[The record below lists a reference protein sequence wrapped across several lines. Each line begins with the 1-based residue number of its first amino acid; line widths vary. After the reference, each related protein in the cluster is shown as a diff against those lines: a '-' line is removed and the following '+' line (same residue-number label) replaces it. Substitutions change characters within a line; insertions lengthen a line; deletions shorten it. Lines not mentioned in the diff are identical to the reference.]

1 MKRLILL
8 LLSGA
13 ALCLSACDSGGK
25 SSQEAQVTG
34 DSTVAQPGAAG
45 YSDAQGDIVTNPSG
59 VRYQEMTVGEGREVV
74 SGSFVEFDYGTW
86 DADASGLVKVRALA
100 TSVGRPGQSF
110 KAEVGVHPLPGLSD
124 GIIGMRVGGSRRV
137 FIPGELGFKAGS
149 QSAGRN
155 LIFEVIGIKEI
166 TPEEVA
172 HYQDSV
178 AQWLALAR
186 RISDS
191 VQQANKDSLA
201 AQGLDSLGRPV
212 DSAKGGE

>member
-1 MKRLILL
+1 MYGRDNRGLIVSEKLL
-8 LLSGA
+8 KWIRPEIRE
-13 ALCLSACDSGGK
+13 LSAYH
-25 SSQEAQVTG
+25 V
-34 DSTVAQPGAAG
+34 P
-45 YSDAQGDIVTNPSG
+45 
-59 VRYQEMTVGEGREVV
+59 
-74 SGSFVEFDYGTW
+74 
-86 DADASGLVKVRALA
+86 DASGLVKVRALA

-149 QSAGRN
+149 PSAGRN